1 MLLFEGEEG
10 GDTMKSKKQF
20 VTILSIASIFFIL
33 GTMANVKVTAE
44 TGVPFE
50 KIQNYLTEIIKPK
63 LDIINS
69 QTGTLNWTEVDA
81 LKNQVADIEG
91 LLTDSEYGLA
101 LLTRIDAEIKEIWD
115 RLLTIDGKLD
125 TFLDEMGTS
134 TSGPSTVMGKLE
146 DIASKQPEVTTTS
159 GKIYVPE
166 MPWEPGGGWGD
177 GEDRLVVNIGKPAKV
192 TLTITIDYGSDLN
205 SEYPAYGNEFVILMY
220 QVGGISPN
228 LNRTVAQPI
237 DFPEPIYHGPSV
249 VTFEFCTREFWLH
262 VHAYSD
268 DGLTIWYDYMIES

>member
-101 LLTRIDAEIKEIWD
+101 LLTRIDAEIKEVWD
-115 RLLTIDGKLD
+115 ELLTIDGKLD
-125 TFLDEMGTS
+125 TLLAEIGTS
-134 TSGPSTVMGKLE
+134 TSGPSTVMSKLE
-146 DIASKQPEVTTTS
+146 DIASKQPTITKGSDKAIITGIGEFNHLLEVNISKLAKVTITISLGGVEDFDEYVYFAYQVGYFPGGQNTTGYEEVTTHNWS
-159 GKIYVPE
+159 LDSYK
-166 MPWEPGGGWGD
+166 PGGD
-177 GEDRLVVNIGKPAKV
+177 KTFE
-192 TLTITIDYGSDLN
+192 
-205 SEYPAYGNEFVILMY
+205 
-220 QVGGISPN
+220 
-228 LNRTVAQPI
+228 
-237 DFPEPIYHGPSV
+237 V
-249 VTFEFCTREFWLH
+249 VTNRFWMRVVSTFGH
-262 VHAYSD
+262 IYI
-268 DGLTIWYDYMIES
+268 TYNYIIES